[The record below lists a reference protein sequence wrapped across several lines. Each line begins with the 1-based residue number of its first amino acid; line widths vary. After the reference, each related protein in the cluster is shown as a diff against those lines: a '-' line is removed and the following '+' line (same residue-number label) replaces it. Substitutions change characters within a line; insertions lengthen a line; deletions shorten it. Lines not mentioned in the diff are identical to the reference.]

1 MKINTC
7 KEVYAAKIRYPHT
20 APFKYMLFDNEQAA
34 IDFKEWWASMANKR
48 CVGAIKVLYLN
59 DIIPDGIKVYSNKSD
74 AAKSMLTALRT
85 KYNTN
90 QEE

>member
-34 IDFKEWWASMANKR
+34 KDFKKW
-48 CVGAIKVLYLN
+48 
-59 DIIPDGIKVYSNKSD
+59 
-74 AAKSMLTALRT
+74 
-85 KYNTN
+85 
-90 QEE
+90 